1 MSFKEIINNSK
12 INFENFNKNIKEEEL
27 NELSELIINNKDK
40 NIFFI
45 GIGKSGNAARHIS
58 DILKSISF
66 KTFYLDAINLVHGD
80 LGSVEEKD
88 LIFIFSKSGNTKEI
102 LDIIDN
108 INCQKY
114 LFSCQKDNKISKKV
128 LKNYCIPLIE
138 ELDIKFKLIPTN
150 SIINTILYFNLV
162 TNLILIKTD
171 FKKKE
176 YNKNHCKGNIG
187 FLLKPISNF
196 IDVNVKKYNVNTT
209 IDKCIQS
216 LYEDKKGILIFTT
229 NNEFYGIT
237 TSKDIINLYKKD
249 IDKKSSIKNYINKK
263 PFILKNKNL
272 LLKECIDD
280 IKKFSYFKY
289 IPVVDNNKFIGL
301 ICNTKILENI

>member
-1 MSFKEIINNSK
+1 MSLKEIINNSK

-45 GIGKSGNAARHIS
+45 GIGKSGNSARHIS
-58 DILKSISF
+58 DILKSISL

-88 LIFIFSKSGNTKEI
+88 LMFIFSKSGNTKEI

-162 TNLILIKTD
+162 TNLILLKTD
-171 FKKKE
+171 FTKKE

-187 FLLKPISNF
+187 FLLKPIYNF
-196 IDVNVKKYNVNTT
+196 IDFNIKKYNVNST
-209 IDKCIQS
+209 IEKCIQN
-216 LYEDKKGILIFTT
+216 LYEDKKGILIFI
-229 NNEFYGIT
+229 NDNEFYGII

-249 IDKKSSIKNYINKK
+249 INKKLSIKNYINKK

-272 LLKECIDD
+272 LLKDCIDD